1 MAGGR
6 GDFLLWKWRSGGG
19 DVYDIP
25 ILGTVLLWTIS
36 YFILLKE
43 WVLDNYR
50 NLVLLDV
57 QLERI
62 IFGSIKDKK
71 HALMRVGDLTVTMAK
86 MNLLFVTAAV
96 AFPFLARRRPHD

>member
-1 MAGGR
+1 MQDGNN
-6 GDFLLWKWRSGGG
+6 DE

-50 NLVLLDV
+50 NLALLDV

-62 IFGSIKDKK
+62 IFGSIKEKK
-71 HALMRVGDLTVTMAK
+71 HALTRVGDLIVTMAK

-96 AFPFLARRRPHD
+96 AFPFLARRHD

>member
-1 MAGGR
+1 MQDGNN
-6 GDFLLWKWRSGGG
+6 DE

-36 YFILLKE
+36 YFIFLKE

-50 NLVLLDV
+50 NLALLDV

-62 IFGSIKDKK
+62 IFGSIKGKK
-71 HALMRVGDLTVTMAK
+71 HALTRVGDLTVTMAK